1 VSAYRYAAIYG
12 VREKRNG
19 MSDRVQL
26 DSNHLAMMAAVRAER
41 QRQLEKWGVQ
51 RHAHGTGSELAK
63 VLQEQW
69 KAICDANHDAG
80 KDDWLTIAGEEF
92 MEAASETDLRKL
104 FDEVVQNA
112 AVFVAWGEAIIDEI
126 RKENNQ

>member
-1 VSAYRYAAIYG
+1 
-12 VREKRNG
+12 

-41 QRQLEKWGVQ
+41 QRQLEKWGIQ
-51 RHAHGTGSELAK
+51 RHPHGTGNEAARVLA
-63 VLQEQW
+63 EQW
-69 KAICDANHDAG
+69 KAICDANHAQG
-80 KDDWLTIAGEEF
+80 LDDWFTIAIEEF
-92 MEAASETDLRKL
+92 MEAAAETDLRKL

-126 RKENNQ
+126 RKQG

>member
-1 VSAYRYAAIYG
+1 
-12 VREKRNG
+12 

-41 QRQLEKWGVQ
+41 QRQLEKWGIQ
-51 RHAHGTGSELAK
+51 RHPHGTGSELAQ
-63 VLQEQW
+63 VLQQQW
-69 KAICDANHDAG
+69 KEICDANHAAG

-126 RKENNQ
+126 RKQGNQ

>member
-1 VSAYRYAAIYG
+1 
-12 VREKRNG
+12 

-51 RHAHGTGSELAK
+51 RHPHGTGEAGFKILAD
-63 VLQEQW
+63 QW
-69 KAICDANHDAG
+69 KAICDANHERG
-80 KDDWLTIAGEEF
+80 QDDWLTIAAEEF

-126 RKENNQ
+126 RKQGNQ

>member
-1 VSAYRYAAIYG
+1 
-12 VREKRNG
+12 
-19 MSDRVQL
+19 MSDTPQL
-26 DSNHLAMMAAVRAER
+26 DSNHIAMMAAVRKER
-41 QRQLEKWGVQ
+41 QQQLERWGVQ
-51 RHAHGTGSELAK
+51 RHPHGTGSELAK
-63 VLQEQW
+63 VLQAQW
-69 KAICDANHDAG
+69 KEICDANHEAG

>member
-1 VSAYRYAAIYG
+1 
-12 VREKRNG
+12 
-19 MSDRVQL
+19 MTDRVQL

-51 RHAHGTGSELAK
+51 RHPHGTGSELAK

-69 KAICDANHDAG
+69 KEICDANHAAG

-104 FDEVVQNA
+104 FEEVVQNA
-112 AVFVAWGEAIIDEI
+112 AEFVAWGEAIIDEI